1 MPSSASPLR
10 RSLLLALA
18 GAGLPA
24 CTRPT
29 LAAADAP
36 VLHHPTA
43 QRSPAGYRVARFG
56 LDSADGLRRYR
67 VQLAIPMA
75 VPPAAGYP
83 LLVLLDG
90 NAAFDL
96 LTEDMLAPSAASG
109 RPLAI
114 AALGYE
120 ADRQGETLARSFD
133 YTPPVPGEDPTWDD
147 EARQRPGGGA
157 DTFLDLLE
165 RRVLPEIARHAPY
178 DPARSTLW
186 GHSYGGLLALYTVF
200 TRPALFPRYV
210 AADPSLWWH
219 DGFILSVEQRARP
232 LPAQR
237 RTSLLLMAGTTRPAE
252 PTATQASRPEAMRRR
267 AVLQDATPQL
277 AQRQAQRA
285 GMHLTWTPFPGIG
298 HGAMRQASLPATLAF
313 ALQ

>member
-1 MPSSASPLR
+1 MLSSASQFR
-10 RSLLLALA
+10 RGLLFALA

-24 CTRPT
+24 FTRAAM
-29 LAAADAP
+29 AAAS
-36 VLHHPTA
+36 
-43 QRSPAGYRVARFG
+43 RSHYRFARFG
-56 LDSADGLRRYR
+56 LDSADGLRRYC
-67 VQLAIPMA
+67 VQLAIPTSA
-75 VPPAAGYP
+75 PPAAGYP

-96 LTEDMLAPSAASG
+96 LTNDMLAQLTASG

-120 ADRQGETLARSFD
+120 ADRQGDTVARTFD

-147 EARQRPGGGA
+147 QARQRLGGGA
-157 DTFLDLLE
+157 DTFLDLVE
-165 RRVLPEIARHAPY
+165 RQVLPEIARHAPY
-178 DPARSTLW
+178 DPDRSTLW
-186 GHSYGGLLALYTVF
+186 GHSYGGLLALYAVF

-219 DGFILSVEQRARP
+219 DGFILSVEQRAQP

-252 PTATQASRPEAMRRR
+252 PTLTQAPRREGDRRR
-267 AVLQDATPQL
+267 AVLQNATPQL
-277 AQRQAQRA
+277 AERQAQRA
-285 GMHLTWTPFPGIG
+285 GMHITWTPFPGVG
-298 HGAMRQASLPATLAF
+298 HGAMRQSSLPATLAF
-313 ALQ
+313 ARQ

>member
-1 MPSSASPLR
+1 MLSSASLLR
-10 RSLLLALA
+10 RGLLLALA

-24 CTRPT
+24 CTRGAM
-29 LAAADAP
+29 AAANHAP
-36 VLHHPTA
+36 
-43 QRSPAGYRVARFG
+43 YRFARFG

-67 VQLAIPMA
+67 VQLAIPA
-75 VPPAAGYP
+75 SAPPAAGYP

-96 LTEDMLAPSAASG
+96 LTDDMLAQLSAGG

-120 ADRQGETLARSFD
+120 ADRPGEITARSFD

-147 EARQRPGGGA
+147 QARQRLGGGA
-157 DTFLDLLE
+157 DTFLDLVE
-165 RRVLPEIARHAPY
+165 RQVLPEIARHAPY
-178 DPARSTLW
+178 DPDRSTLW
-186 GHSYGGLLALYTVF
+186 GHSYGGLLALYAVF
-200 TRPALFPRYV
+200 TRPTLFPRYA

-219 DGFILSVEQRARP
+219 DGFILSVEERARP

-237 RTSLLLMAGTTRPAE
+237 PTSLLLMAGTPHPAA
-252 PTATQASRPEAMRRR
+252 PPLTQAPRREGDRRR

-277 AQRQAQRA
+277 AERQAQRA
-285 GMHLTWTPFPGIG
+285 GMHITWTPFPGVG
-298 HGAMRQASLPATLAF
+298 HGAMRQSSLPATLAF